1 MKLLCYNKRIFA
13 NHENKTRTATNCVF
27 PSQWNGS
34 WFQSGEQ
41 QPITFS
47 GSIMSS
53 RGRCVASDGDKF
65 LLVNEK
71 DCKRC
76 VVIYEKHPNVL
87 QYKESEC
94 EIEQNNKPSSAAI
107 SSVIR
112 SDYNSD
118 PRFQGNEQY
127 IDIEEARNLL
137 QFYCEQIPGD
147 ATLHSMF
154 KIDSEPVKCPAPLKG
169 QFAFS
174 YNRGNGECKSP
185 VSKLKSCT
193 EDTRMMLNFQAC
205 PDVSGSEST
214 VEELT
219 CLATW
224 KDGTAHYIVGTLSHS
239 RAISHEERFRC
250 FVYEKINANSKHGP
264 SKDVEYRLAQSG
276 DATCSGLENSE
287 FGSRI
292 MTLKKVGPSERC
304 DFPKW
309 FKEPKHWHSLNGE
322 LSYNVHQKSDGTIHI
337 TKERP
342 TQRIESRA
350 VCEQINKQTVN
361 ETIMVVEQTT
371 GCNTGFLC
379 LVIYRRDTHVV
390 ELQIGNLTSRLEDAC
405 APDKFDAA
413 RTLFTTLLAAS
424 QSDTEICPI
433 SGTYTLTGPL
443 GPPYMMSRHKR
454 NGSKQHHHLVH
465 DTAPLMKNQRH
476 DILSFRNGDV
486 FEHNPHNIHDRF
498 NSQRHR
504 RDLSKCLSAHK
515 QKRRLNIGC
524 SRDDIVEVQPQC
536 SESGDEEYFCHG
548 SWTENDT
555 TFIIARH
562 AGTKHGV
569 CISFKPST
577 TTDSSATAQLIVGD
591 SCYRESMSLEI
602 PEHHLISNVTGIVR
616 KCGDTNSSSKLSNYS
631 LLISLTSWTA
641 IILFTL
647 QQRMV
652 IR

>member
-1 MKLLCYNKRIFA
+1 MINRNLLIHSFIVFFLSFF
-13 NHENKTRTATNCVF
+13 TASTNCVF
-27 PSQWNGS
+27 PQQWNGS

-47 GSIMSS
+47 GSTMSS
-53 RGRCVASDGDKF
+53 RGRCVASEGDKY

-76 VVIYEKHPNVL
+76 VVIYEKHQNVL

-94 EIEQNNKPSSAAI
+94 ELEQNKPASAAI

-112 SDYNSD
+112 SDYNTDS
-118 PRFQGNEQY
+118 RFQGNEQY
-127 IDIEEARNLL
+127 LDPESGRELL
-137 QFYCEQIPGD
+137 NYYCEQIPGD
-147 ATLHSMF
+147 AMLYSMF
-154 KIDSEPVKCPAPLKG
+154 KIDSEPVKCPGPLKG
-169 QFAFS
+169 QFAFT
-174 YNRGNGECKSP
+174 YNRGHGECKNP
-185 VSKLKSCT
+185 ISKIKSCT

-205 PDVSGSEST
+205 PDVDGTEST

-224 KDGTAHYIVGTLSHS
+224 KDNNAHYIVGTLSHS
-239 RAISHEERFRC
+239 LATSNEERFRC
-250 FVYEKINANSKHGP
+250 FVYEKINTNSGKHG

-287 FGSRI
+287 YGSRI
-292 MTLKKVGPSERC
+292 MTLKRFGPAERC

-322 LSYNVHQKSDGTIHI
+322 LSYNVHQKNDGTIHI
-337 TKERP
+337 TKEKP
-342 TQRIESRA
+342 TQRLESRA
-350 VCEQINKQTVN
+350 VCEQINKQTAN

-405 APDKFDAA
+405 APDHYDVS
-413 RTLFTTLLAAS
+413 RTPFTTLLAAAPTAES
-424 QSDTEICPI
+424 QECPL
-433 SGTYTLTGPL
+433 SGSYTLTGPL

-454 NGSKQHHHLVH
+454 NHINGSKQHHHN
-465 DTAPLMKNQRH
+465 APTRH
-476 DILSFRNGDV
+476 DVLSFRNADM
-486 FEHNPHNIHDRF
+486 FEHNLHPYDRL
-498 NSQRHR
+498 NNQRHR
-504 RDLSKCLSAHK
+504 RDLSKCMGAHK
-515 QKRRLNIGC
+515 QRRRLSIGC
-524 SRDDIVEVQPQC
+524 SRDDIVEVHPQC
-536 SESGDEEYFCHG
+536 SEAGDEEYVCHG

-577 TTDSSATAQLIVGD
+577 TDSTAAQLIVGD
-591 SCYRESMSLEI
+591 SCYRETMSSEI

-616 KCGDTNSSSKLSNYS
+616 KCGDTSSSSKLSNYS

-641 IILFTL
+641 IILFRQQ
-647 QQRMV
+647 QQRV